1 MVQENFYP
9 FIQTFKKL
17 DGVEVHPI
25 FLHILMDFEGNQP
38 IRVE

>member
-1 MVQENFYP
+1 MFSVNGKRKLRYYH

-25 FLHILMDFEGNQP
+25 FLHILMDFE
-38 IRVE
+38 